1 MVLILYNCF
10 TALLA
15 TLAVIALL
23 HDIDDIPDSIP
34 FAVPICTFGTLFW
47 IFSMLSLIIA
57 LGVDVGMLG
66 YGSAVFVFAVVTVT
80 FATSILMLLYN
91 KLAKL
96 LTRIYIKAGDN

>member
-10 TALLA
+10 TVLLA

-34 FAVPICTFGTLFW
+34 FAVPICAFGTLFY
-47 IFSMLSLIIA
+47 ILSMLSLIIA
-57 LGVDVGMLG
+57 TGVRVGMLG
-66 YGSAVFVFAVVTVT
+66 YGSAIFVFAVVTIT
-80 FATSILMLLYN
+80 LATSVLMLLYN

>member
-1 MVLILYNCF
+1 MVLMLYNCF
-10 TALLA
+10 TVLLA

-34 FAVPICTFGTLFW
+34 FAVPICVVGTLFY
-47 IFSMLSLIIA
+47 ILSMLSLIIA
-57 LGVDVGMLG
+57 TGVDIGMLG
-66 YGSAVFVFAVVTVT
+66 YGSAIFVFAVVTIT